1 MRKVYAAKLFSC
13 VLLFVIRWTAAYQAS
28 VSIIISQSLL
38 KPILSKSSCYQAI
51 SSSVVLLS
59 SCLQSFPASGPS
71 PMSQFFTSG
80 DLSIGASASVSVQ
93 NEDSGLISFRTDW
106 FDLLAVQGTLSLLQ
120 HHNSKSLILWYSA
133 FFMVQHSHP

>member
-13 VLLFVIRWTAAYQAS
+13 VLPFVIWWTAAYQAS
-28 VSIIISQSLL
+28 VSVTISQGLL
-38 KPILSKSSCYQAI
+38 KPILSKSSCYQVI

-59 SCLQSFPASGPS
+59 SCLQSFPASGTS
-71 PMSQFFTSG
+71 PMNQFFTSG

-93 NEDSGLISFRTDW
+93 NEYSGLISFRTDW